1 MNRILAALLA
11 LVATQAFSQ
20 SYPNKPVRVIV
31 PFATGSASDLIGRT
45 VADRLTQALGQPF
58 LVENRPGAGGT
69 IGTEVVAKAPP
80 DGYTL
85 LVTTAAT
92 PITATAVRGLKYET
106 AAFASITVLTHS
118 PLGFAAHPQFAPKTV
133 RQFIDYAK
141 ANPGKVNF
149 GSLGIATSHHVTG
162 EKLKLDAGIDM
173 VHVPYKGS
181 GAAHADLTHQLL
193 AQILPAGAAGYNHGS
208 SNRQQQRRHLRD
220 QTVADRQ
227 GNIGARGGIES
238 QAMLGHADDQTTED
252 IDGQNQK
259 TGDGIALHE
268 FGGTVHGAIEICFL
282 PDFGAA
288 LARLIG
294 GQQARIQIGI
304 DRHLLA
310 GHRVQG
316 KAGCHFRNSS
326 GTLGDHHQIDDN
338 QNSEHKHADNEVA
351 ADHEFTEGL
360 NNLAR

>member
-181 GAAHADLTHQLL
+181 GAAHADLMGG
-193 AQILPAGAAGYNHGS
+193 QIQVAWFGYAAPPGTPK
-208 SNRQQQRRHLRD
+208 D
-220 QTVADRQ
+220 IVAKL
-227 GNIGARGGIES
+227 NA
-238 QAMLGHADDQTTED
+238 
-252 IDGQNQK
+252 
-259 TGDGIALHE
+259 
-268 FGGTVHGAIEICFL
+268 EIVK
-282 PDFGAA
+282 A
-288 LARLIG
+288 LAIPEIRQRLVEGGSEVIG
-294 GQQARIQIGI
+294 
-304 DRHLLA
+304 
-310 GHRVQG
+310 
-316 KAGCHFRNSS
+316 NSP
-326 GTLGDHHQIDDN
+326 
-338 QNSEHKHADNEVA
+338 EA
-351 ADHEFTEGL
+351 ADKFLQSEI
-360 NNLAR
+360 ARWGAVVKAANIRLD